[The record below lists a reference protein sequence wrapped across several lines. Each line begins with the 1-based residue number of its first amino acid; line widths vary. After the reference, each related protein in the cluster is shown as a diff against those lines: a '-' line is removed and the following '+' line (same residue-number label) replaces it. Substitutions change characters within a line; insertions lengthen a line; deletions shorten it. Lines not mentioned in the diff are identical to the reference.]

1 MDGQL
6 HSVNLDYLDDISGG
20 DRNFKKELIVI
31 FLKQIPDFVRN
42 LHRFLLDDEIENL
55 AKEAHTAKSS
65 VLIFMMEETG
75 KNLKKIQLLAE
86 NNQKEEIFPLI
97 LDVQNDLEKASKEL
111 NIHLNELDLVKK

>member
-31 FLKQIPDFVRN
+31 FLKQIPDFIRN
-42 LHRFLLDDEIENL
+42 LHRFLIDDETENL

-97 LDVQNDLEKASKEL
+97 LDVQNDLEKASEEL